1 MPQRWKDGD
10 KIGMKKE
17 EHISDPGC
25 SGDQAD
31 PLLQYDE
38 IFSVTLQNLNTKIGH
53 PQKNVQKLYTVL
65 KRGLGDRITLLDIRY
80 SPPTEGPVSASIQAT
95 KKDDCEVEVSLLLN
109 PEVASRLVDHGP
121 SADDQEASR
130 EFRAFWGDKAE
141 LRRFRDG
148 SISESLVWSASE
160 PVTLQ
165 ILSHLVAR
173 HFKQSPSLAV
183 LKTQRLEDNLLPQRT
198 ELSSVEAFKH
208 LNSQFQKLSSFLHQ
222 LEGLPLAVRS
232 ISPVDPALRSSVIR
246 NPLDPLAAAP
256 INVLI
261 QFDSSTRWPDSLP
274 AIQYTKI
281 AFLLKLSE
289 LMSSSDSSLEM
300 RVGLENT
307 STSSSGHL
315 NTSFLDISY
324 PPPSHTLAPTC
335 FRLRIYHDRELHLL
349 QTALADKS
357 LHGSI
362 RDQLT
367 SALAIQKQHYLA
379 APLHSTTIQNLTT
392 KFPALSTT
400 IRLLKKWASSH
411 LLSRLVPEETL
422 EIIAAHIFLHPSPWS
437 TPSSPSTAFYRCI
450 WLLARWDWAA
460 EPLIV
465 DLSYSQDMSA
475 KSRDDLRTRFQAWRK
490 LDPNMNKVTWFIGT
504 NIDET
509 GVVWTTNARP
519 EKVTAAR
526 VRSLAG
532 ACMEI
537 IKRKGSDMSEVDV
550 ESLFRTPMEHF
561 DFLLHLTRA
570 VTKGKGANNDKTV
583 NMTYKNLQITSG
595 LELDEIG
602 FDPVELYLRDLEK
615 AFGNVALFF
624 HGTQGEGKVIA
635 GLWRPNALGK
645 KEWRVRMGFSTLPLR
660 ENEQQGEEKT
670 MGEFNGEAVLSE
682 IAMMGEG
689 IVKKVDMK
697 RI

>member
-1 MPQRWKDGD
+1 
-10 KIGMKKE
+10 MKKD
-17 EHISDPGC
+17 EHVSDPVC
-25 SGDQAD
+25 SVDQAD

-38 IFSVTLQNLNTKIGH
+38 VFSVTLQDLNTKTGH
-53 PQKNVQKLYTVL
+53 PQKNVQKLYTLL
-65 KRGLGDRITLLDIRY
+65 KQGLGNRITLLDLRY
-80 SPPTEGPVSASIQAT
+80 SPPAERPASADLQAV
-95 KKDDCEVEVSLLLN
+95 KKDDWEVEVSLLLN
-109 PEVASRLVDHGP
+109 PETASRLVDHGP
-121 SADDQEASR
+121 SADDQEASK
-130 EFRAFWGDKAE
+130 EFRAFWGEKAE

-148 SISESLVWSASE
+148 SISESLVWSAGE

-165 ILSHLVAR
+165 IFSHLVSR
-173 HFKQSPSLAV
+173 HFKQSPSLV
-183 LKTQRLEDNLLPQRT
+183 ILKTQRLEDNLLPQRT
-198 ELSSVEAFKH
+198 DLSSVEAFKH
-208 LNSQFQKLSSFLHQ
+208 LNNQFQKLSSLLHQ
-222 LEGLPLAVRS
+222 LEGLPLPVRS

-281 AFLLKLSE
+281 AFLSKLAE

-307 STSSSGHL
+307 STSSSGYL
-315 NTSFLDISY
+315 NTSFLDINY
-324 PPPSHTLAPTC
+324 PPLSHTLAPIC

-362 RDQLT
+362 RDQFT

-392 KFPALSTT
+392 KFRALSTT

-411 LLSRLVPEETL
+411 LLSRLLPEEIL
-422 EIIAAHIFLHPSPWS
+422 ETIAAHIFLHPRPWS
-437 TPSSPSTAFYRCI
+437 TPSSASTAFYRCI

-465 DLSYSQDMSA
+465 DLSFSQDMSA
-475 KSRDDLRTRFQAWRK
+475 KQRDDLRTRFQAWRK
-490 LDPNMNKVTWFIGT
+490 LDPNMNKVAWFIGT

-526 VRSLAG
+526 VSSLAG

-537 IKRKGSDMSEVDV
+537 VTRMGTDMREVDI
-550 ESLFRTPMEHF
+550 ESLFRTPIEHF

-570 VTKGKGANNDKTV
+570 VTKGNGTNKGKAV
-583 NMTYKNLQITSG
+583 NTTYKNLQITND
-595 LELDEIG
+595 LELDKIG

-624 HGTQGEGKVIA
+624 YGTQGEGKVIA

-645 KEWRVRMGFSTLPLR
+645 KEWRVRIGFSTLPLR
-660 ENEQQGEEKT
+660 EKEQQGEEEKT
-670 MGEFNGEAVLSE
+670 IGAFNGEAVLSE
-682 IAMMGEG
+682 MAMIGEG
-689 IVKKVDMK
+689 IVKKVDK
-697 RI
+697 NRI